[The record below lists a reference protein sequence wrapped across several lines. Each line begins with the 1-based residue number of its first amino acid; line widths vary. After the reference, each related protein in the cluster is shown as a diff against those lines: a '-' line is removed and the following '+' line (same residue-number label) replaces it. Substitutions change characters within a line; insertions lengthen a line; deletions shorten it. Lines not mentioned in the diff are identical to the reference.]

1 MIELARQVGN
11 SRQSSKRMMAG
22 TMAVRTGSLFTLA
35 AIAFLASFSPFTF
48 LPFLAAAIIL
58 ALLGALFIVFPPLL
72 EFFW

>member
-1 MIELARQVGN
+1 MIELARQIGN
-11 SRQSSKRMMAG
+11 RGQSSRRIMAG
-22 TMAVRTGSLFTLA
+22 TMAVGSGSLFTLA

-58 ALLGALFIVFPPLL
+58 ALLGALFIAFPPLL

>member
-11 SRQSSKRMMAG
+11 RGRSSRRITAGRMADG
-22 TMAVRTGSLFTLA
+22 SGSLFTLA

-58 ALLGALFIVFPPLL
+58 ALLGALFIAFPPLL

>member
-1 MIELARQVGN
+1 
-11 SRQSSKRMMAG
+11 
-22 TMAVRTGSLFTLA
+22 MAVGSGSLFTLA

-58 ALLGALFIVFPPLL
+58 ALLGALFIAFPPLL